1 MKKNSH
7 KNDREWEEFDE
18 SEIRARIEER
28 REEQLSRKKK
38 LNHRP
43 SKRDRSANRPDKFS
57 GRFDG
62 E

>member
-1 MKKNSH
+1 MNR
-7 KNDREWEEFDE
+7 DRDYEEFDE
-18 SEIRARIEER
+18 SEILARIEER
-28 REEQLSRKKK
+28 RETQLARKKK

-43 SKRDRSANRPDKFS
+43 SKRDRASQRPDKFG